1 MKALLFIP
9 QLDRGGPDRVFAE
22 LAAHLPAFGIGTEVL
37 VQEPGGDYWDLL
49 PADVPRV
56 VLPSGNSPRGA
67 SKAYPVGAFAE
78 YVRATKP
85 DVVLCTLRSLMT
97 AAAASML
104 GKIKVP
110 VVTRPANHL
119 TRNSMELL
127 RKSPA
132 KHGLSWLAGI
142 ASLHAGRH
150 LVCQSQDLYDD
161 FRRYGVPASRMTI
174 IGNPIELPQVE
185 RIEKLKQ
192 QRQPGA
198 PSLVAVGRLM
208 PQKGFDL
215 LIESIALLRTRLP
228 QVHLGIFGEGPDRS
242 ILETQIR
249 RLNLEQHVRLNGF
262 VREVDRSV
270 AGADFLVSSSRYE
283 GFPNVVLEALSLGTP
298 VIATAC
304 PGGTRELVV
313 PGETGWLC
321 APNSA
326 SALAD
331 AIEAAVKAPILPMDQ
346 LRGFIERH
354 YSTAHVVGQ
363 YAGVLRRAAGKA
375 EEATR

>member
-1 MKALLFIP
+1 M
-9 QLDRGGPDRVFAE
+9 FAE
-22 LAAHLPAFGIGTEVL
+22 LAAHLPAFGIEAEVL
-37 VQEPGGDYWDLL
+37 VQEPGGDYWDAL
-49 PADVPRV
+49 PAHVPKV
-56 VLPSGNSPRGA
+56 VLPAGASRRGA
-67 SKAYPVGAFAE
+67 SKAYPVRAFAE
-78 YVRATKP
+78 YVRTTQP

-97 AAAASML
+97 TAAASML
-104 GKIKVP
+104 RQIRVP

-150 LVCQSQDLYDD
+150 LVCQSQDLFND

-174 IGNPIELPQVE
+174 IGNPIELPEQERVE
-185 RIEKLKQ
+185 RLSQE
-192 QRQPGA
+192 RQPGS

-215 LIESIALLRTRLP
+215 LIEAVALLRIRLP

-242 ILETQIR
+242 ALEEQIR
-249 RLNLEQHVRLNGF
+249 RLDLERHVQLNGF
-262 VREVDRSV
+262 VRDVARSV

-313 PGETGWLC
+313 PGQTGWLC
-321 APNSA
+321 APDSA

-331 AIEAAVKAPILPMDQ
+331 AIEAAVKAPALAREQ
-346 LRGFIERH
+346 LRGFIERR
-354 YSTAHVVGQ
+354 YSTAQVVGQ
-363 YAGVLRRAAGKA
+363 YAKVLRRAAGKA
-375 EEATR
+375 EEATG